1 MNYEL
6 NNLENNN
13 KQSAWQAVRSLSPL
27 IESEKGTLIIA
38 IVATFTNV
46 AIMLTAPLIIAH
58 VLDTYIL
65 KMQFSGVLTYSLIL
79 LGIYAVG
86 LVTSYLQ
93 TRLMGGVGQRILFKL
108 REKIFFKNP
117 SRFIW
122 KRMYQL

>member
-38 IVATFTNV
+38 IVATFANV

-65 KMQFSGVLTYSLIL
+65 KMQFFGCFLPTH
-79 LGIYAVG
+79 
-86 LVTSYLQ
+86 
-93 TRLMGGVGQRILFKL
+93 
-108 REKIFFKNP
+108 
-117 SRFIW
+117 
-122 KRMYQL
+122 